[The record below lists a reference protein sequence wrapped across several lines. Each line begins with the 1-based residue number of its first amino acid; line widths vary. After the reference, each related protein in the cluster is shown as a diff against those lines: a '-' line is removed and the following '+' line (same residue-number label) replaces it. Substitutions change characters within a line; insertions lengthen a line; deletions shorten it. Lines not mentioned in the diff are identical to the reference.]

1 MSDQFGSNA
10 WMEQWL
16 AGQRDM
22 WTRMM
27 SNATSMM
34 AATMPALPTT
44 QGAPDLLRALGPDV
58 PESAQEAAKRMLQLG
73 DTYLGLTRGFWELL
87 QRRDAGG
94 SSSPAQ
100 DWAAQIDQMRR
111 AMSAELTRMLKASA
125 EGGALLTG
133 WQQMAAAFGMAGP
146 NAVAPFAGMFGMPA
160 DLWPKLTQAAARY
173 QRAVVKMAGLL
184 TQVGAESV
192 DALAKHLAAGQKS
205 RLDNPRALYDLWMG
219 FGERAYSTAART
231 AEFAA
236 VQQELNEAIAEL
248 RGLQRQIVEA
258 WARGFQLP
266 TRAEI
271 DSVEGQ
277 VTTLKRR
284 VRELE
289 DEIDQLRRGR

>member
-1 MSDQFGSNA
+1 VSEQYGSNA

-16 AGQRDM
+16 NGQREM

-27 SNATSMM
+27 SGASSMV
-34 AATMPALPTT
+34 AATMPSLPAT
-44 QGAPDLLRALGPDV
+44 QIAPDLLRALGPDV
-58 PESAQEAAKRMLQLG
+58 PESASEAAKRMLQLG
-73 DTYLGLTRGFWELL
+73 DQYLGLTRGFWELL
-87 QRRDAGG
+87 QSRVDGP
-94 SSSPAQ
+94 STVPPQ
-100 DWAAQIDQMRR
+100 DWVAQIDQMRR
-111 AMSAELTRMLKASA
+111 AMSGELTRLLQASA
-125 EGGALLTG
+125 EGGALLSG
-133 WQQMAAAFGMAGP
+133 WQQMAAAFGTAGP
-146 NAVAPFAGMFGMPA
+146 NAAAPFAGMFGMSA
-160 DLWPKLTQAAARY
+160 DVWPKLTQAAARY

-192 DALAKHLAAGQKS
+192 DALAKHLTAGRKAS
-205 RLDNPRALYDLWMG
+205 PDSLSALHELWMG
-219 FGERAYSTAART
+219 FNERAYRSAAR
-231 AEFAA
+231 AADFAA
-236 VQQELNEAIAEL
+236 AQQELNESIAEL

-289 DEIDQLRRGR
+289 EEIDQLRRGR